1 MNDIEKFWKYG
12 KLYKEIHDVGTE
24 IIEYLDKHCPGHKIT
39 FVPKEKE
46 DKDNERDHNH
56 NG

>member
-12 KLYKEIHDVGTE
+12 KLYQEIHDVGTE

-46 DKDNERDHNH
+46 DKENGRDHNH
-56 NG
+56 D